1 MSSPLPDAIRGRRPC
16 RGVNDRSDVT
26 KRWLPRRH
34 RSRRRPWQGKPG
46 TQRLHFVGLGRLL
59 RACPVCDVP
68 AGHSRLRSR
77 MLTSTQRGGV
87 GSAAASRDDFED
99 KHRWHARGKP
109 MYSVVLIID
118 DRNRIRA
125 DCRCTWRS
133 PWITPDEDSTPRQM
147 IGRAGGHPP
156 SARRQPEVAGTL
168 APPTGRVARL
178 VAVAGVSPDEPG
190 RRGPHSPT
198 LLPSVRSSPTLIDGT
213 LTGECETSV
222 STRVALHQRPRSSD
236 CERSPCSVAAL
247 VVRRWPPGVG
257 GAGPW

>member
-77 MLTSTQRGGV
+77 ILRSTQRGGV

-133 PWITPDEDSTPRQM
+133 PWITPDEDSTADDRPSGWPPT
-147 IGRAGGHPP
+147 ICTTPAG
-156 SARRQPEVAGTL
+156 SRRHLGA
-168 APPTGRVARL
+168 PTGRVARL

-198 LLPSVRSSPTLIDGT
+198 LLPSVRSSPSLIDGT
-213 LTGECETSV
+213 LTGEWARVRSRR
-222 STRVALHQRPRSSD
+222 STRRVTVRRPWRRSS
-236 CERSPCSVAAL
+236 
-247 VVRRWPPGVG
+247 G
-257 GAGPW
+257 